1 MQVFVKTLTGKTI
14 TLEVESSDTIDN
26 VESKIQD
33 KEGIPPDQQR
43 LIFAGKQLED
53 GRTLADYNI
62 QKESTLHLVLRLR
75 GGMRVA
81 VDILVGNSAETT
93 LVQVKTKFDDEEFQ
107 HMLNLASLGR
117 SFNPEQFSFEFN
129 FKPRDDL
136 LTLRTPPSSA
146 PLQASRQPRLAT
158 PSQPPPPAPATR
170 NAVAGP
176 SRRTD
181 QDAETSPT
189 NPLPVRQPSV
199 PPPVVSTAATLP
211 LSQTGVL
218 GPFATSQHAA
228 EQSVQDV
235 ATAPSVSQPRFQSP
249 TSSKRTSSPDK
260 AASTEVSRQGRSPPT
275 SIPAAPEAAGSST
288 QRFRCGSELDFAM
301 ELTPDSDDI
310 EDPFQMSS
318 AETRPTAPSSSAQP
332 QPEKPEQKPSRPQ
345 TIPSPTRPQWATDNV
360 SIPPAQSAPVIP
372 PTNSLPSSSAP
383 AQDDGE
389 DSDQDILAL
398 YAQSEQE
405 DELQDDASSGG
416 ETATPQTVQG
426 TVQGTVKDEP
436 RSSQVGRSVEAPAE
450 ADAGPS
456 SVNRTDASTS
466 TAEKDLPE
474 IIPIIITDRQVPSA
488 TSQYPLT
495 LHSETKQTLTLQVP
509 RSNTILQLKQEI
521 YKTFPYRPV
530 YQRLWNLEAG
540 EVFDDDDE
548 IVGNCELEDGGRM
561 QLLFR
566 PLNFIVR

>member
-14 TLEVESSDTIDN
+14 TLDVESSDTIDN
-26 VESKIQD
+26 VKSKIQD

-75 GGMRVA
+75 GGMRVG
-81 VDILVGNSAETT
+81 VDILVGNSAATT
-93 LVQVKTKFDDEEFQ
+93 LVQVKTNFDDEEFH
-107 HMLNLASLGR
+107 HMLNLASLGK

-129 FKPRDDL
+129 LKPRDDL
-136 LTLRTPPSSA
+136 ITLKTPPPSA

-158 PSQPPPPAPATR
+158 PSQPPPPAPVTR

-176 SRRTD
+176 SWRTD
-181 QDAETSPT
+181 QDAEKSPE
-189 NPLPVRQPSV
+189 NPLPVQQPPV
-199 PPPVVSTAATLP
+199 PPPVVSSAATLP
-211 LSQTGVL
+211 LSQTAVS
-218 GPFATSQHAA
+218 GPFATSQQAA

-235 ATAPSVSQPRFQSP
+235 ATAPSVSQPKSQLP

-260 AASTEVSRQGRSPPT
+260 AASTEVSRQGQSPPT

-288 QRFRCGSELDFAM
+288 QHFRCGSELGFAM
-301 ELTPDSDDI
+301 ELTPDSNDD

-332 QPEKPEQKPSRPQ
+332 QPEKPEQTPSRPP
-345 TIPSPTRPQWATDNV
+345 TNPSTTRPQWATVPSDNV
-360 SIPPAQSAPVIP
+360 SIPPAQSAPVIA
-372 PTNSLPSSSAP
+372 PTNSLPSASAP

-389 DSDQDILAL
+389 DSGQDILAL
-398 YAQSEQE
+398 YAQSEQG

-416 ETATPQTVQG
+416 ETATQQ
-426 TVQGTVKDEP
+426 TVQGTVKDEL
-436 RSSQVGRSVEAPAE
+436 RSSPVGRLVEAPAE
-450 ADAGPS
+450 AGPS

-466 TAEKDLPE
+466 MAEKSLPE
-474 IIPIIITDRQVPSA
+474 IMPIIITDRQVPSA

-509 RSNTILQLKQEI
+509 RSNTILQLKHEI
-521 YKTFPYRPV
+521 YRNFPYRPV

-540 EVFDDDDE
+540 EVFDDDE

-566 PLNFIVR
+566 PLNFRVQE